1 MALDEDIVEDLVLS
15 SDEDAPLSD
24 SPDEDD
30 DDDEAEDDQQERS
43 SSKKRKHGEGKQ
55 NGGNRKS
62 KKKRKTH
69 GSIGICRG
77 RGGSIFVAMQRNVGG
92 VEDLLVAGG
101 DGCEGYE
108 VAGGGRGAR
117 EGEGAGMETCRCC
130 EWWWISE
137 EGIAEFDFG

>member
-1 MALDEDIVEDLVLS
+1 MWSPISFLQKIFLLFERDMALDEDIVEDLVLS

-69 GSIGICRG
+69 D
-77 RGGSIFVAMQRNVGG
+77 FVLALILSRVMGFPLQF
-92 VEDLLVAGG
+92 
-101 DGCEGYE
+101 C
-108 VAGGGRGAR
+108 
-117 EGEGAGMETCRCC
+117 
-130 EWWWISE
+130 
-137 EGIAEFDFG
+137 DFFLIP